1 VFELVAAHHASRAI
15 ADICE
20 LGYGAGRTSTEC
32 GTWAYDPVLVDSIW
46 QTPAPRVTPWADAA
60 DAALYEL
67 GRPEYPSG
75 LAAVLAEQLSLQ
87 PGSRVMDVAAGTGK
101 LTRVLARTPALVT
114 AVELQP
120 AMVGQL
126 RKWVPGVD
134 VVAGRAEYL
143 PVGTGT
149 VDAVTVGQA
158 FHWFRVADASHE
170 FRRILRPGGT
180 LAVISNR
187 RHEPEP
193 WVKDL
198 WSVLGRYEKLAPSP
212 GSNRAW
218 REALD
223 RTGDFTG
230 FDRFE
235 LPNEQ
240 RFDGLADFDAR
251 FTSVS
256 FVILLDSAARASLLR
271 DLHAVVAGIDPI
283 VIPLRT
289 VVEVSRRCR

>member
-1 VFELVAAHHASRAI
+1 MAP
-15 ADICE
+15 
-20 LGYGAGRTSTEC
+20 
-32 GTWAYDPVLVDSIW
+32 WAEE
-46 QTPAPRVTPWADAA
+46 ADAA
-60 DAALYEL
+60 RYER

-75 LAAVLAEQLSLQ
+75 LAAVLAEQLSLE
-87 PGSRVMDVAAGTGK
+87 PGTRVVDVAAGTGK
-101 LTRVLARTPALVT
+101 LTRVLARSAARVT

-193 WVKDL
+193 WVKDV
-198 WSVLGRYEKLAPSP
+198 WSVLGRYEKLAPSS

-218 REALD
+218 REALE

-230 FDRFE
+230 FERFE

-256 FVILLDSAARASLLR
+256 FVISLDSAARASLLR

-289 VVEVSRRCR
+289 EVEVARRRR